1 MKTCRS
7 ALILLLFLLPSMIW
21 GQEDARWTI
30 AFWNVENLF
39 DTQRDTLKD
48 DEDFTPQGENHWT
61 AKRYADK
68 RNKIYK
74 TVAAMGYPA
83 AVGLAEVENDWV
95 LRDLCRSTPLRS
107 KGYEFVHFESADR
120 RGIDCAL
127 LYRRDM
133 FVVTESNPIVVSDS
147 TEAFYTRDI
156 LLVGGVLYKGDSC
169 YLLVNHWPSKR
180 NGAEAERHRLAIAQ
194 RLLGIMDSLQQAH
207 PTALILAMGDFNA
220 APEEDAINQ
229 GLEFKGECNNAQGFY
244 NLMCHIP
251 KGEGSYK
258 YQGIWSCIDQMVANR
273 QLVVEVFAP
282 EYMLVDDNRHMGKKP
297 FRTYSGMKYLGGYSD
312 HLPIIVKIP

>member
-7 ALILLLFLLPSMIW
+7 VFTILLFLLPPMLW

-61 AKRYADK
+61 ASRYADK

-74 TVAAMGYPA
+74 IVAAMQWPA
-83 AVGLAEVENDWV
+83 VVGLAEVENDRV
-95 LRDLCRSTPLRS
+95 LRDLCRFTPLRGR
-107 KGYEFVHFESADR
+107 GYEFVHYESADR

-127 LYRRDM
+127 LYRKGLFDV
-133 FVVTESNPIVVSDS
+133 FESRRVDVSDS
-147 TEAFYTRDI
+147 ASGFFTRDL
-156 LLVGGVLYKGDSC
+156 LLVGGVLGREDSC
-169 YLLVNHWPSKR
+169 YIIVNHWPSKR
-180 NGAEAERHRLAIAQ
+180 NGASAERYRMKIAGL
-194 RLLGIMDSLQQAH
+194 LLGMMDSLQRRH
-207 PTALILAMGDFNA
+207 PGALVLAMGDLNA
-220 APEEDAINQ
+220 SPEEEAVSK
-229 GLEFKGECNNAQGFY
+229 GLGFEGGCRNSAGFY

-258 YQGIWSCIDQMVANR
+258 YKDTWSCIDQMIANR
-273 QLVVEVFAP
+273 ELEVEVFAP
-282 EYMLVDDNRHMGKKP
+282 QFMLEEDTRYMGMKP
-297 FRTYSGMKYLGGYSD
+297 RRTYSGMKYLGGYSD
-312 HLPIIVKIP
+312 HLPILVHIP